1 MVPLVPHWGKMPTKL
16 ALEIVLYALVITMF
30 TYKFWC
36 EKDCYIEKV
45 LVKYNFMET
54 ITIEGFYIPP
64 SESCIHVVKKSN
76 MACIS
81 HILNHEDKIEISV
94 LHMSAAR
101 HSVLEVNAEVSA

>member
-45 LVKYNFMET
+45 LVKYNFMDVGDGP
-54 ITIEGFYIPP
+54 EGPLKNQGNP
-64 SESCIHVVKKSN
+64 
-76 MACIS
+76 A
-81 HILNHEDKIEISV
+81 
-94 LHMSAAR
+94 
-101 HSVLEVNAEVSA
+101 